1 MRLKSRRA
9 LSPAILPTLIS
20 LIAIAALLIACSGN
34 APAAAPTAQSA
45 APATAPQTSAPTQS
59 PPVAPPTAAPAQPAP
74 TAAPAPTQPP
84 PTPAPTTA
92 PAAQPAQP
100 APTQASTAAA
110 TAAPAT
116 QPAPTQPPPSAPAT
130 SPSGAVTFTLGE
142 GTIARYKVEE
152 VLARTGSWTAT
163 GETTEV
169 AGQLAFDADGALIPA
184 ESRVIVQAATLA
196 TDSDR
201 RDRYVRE
208 RTLNASQYP
217 EIVFSPTAT
226 DGLPAPLTAAQGNI
240 NFTITGDLTIRDQT
254 RPTTW
259 SATADFAAATISGVA
274 SVEFTFADF
283 AMDKPS
289 VPIVLSVEDTIR
301 LEIDFTGSLSQP
313 SADATQP
320 ANADD
325 TANAAAFVNTLGDEN
340 APVTI
345 IEFSDFQ

>member
-9 LSPAILPTLIS
+9 LSPAGPPTLLALLS
-20 LIAIAALLIACSGN
+20 LIAIAALLIGCSGS
-34 APAAAPTAQSA
+34 APAAAPTAQP
-45 APATAPQTSAPTQS
+45 APATTPQTSAPTPAQ
-59 PPVAPPTAAPAQPAP
+59 APPTAAPAP
-74 TAAPAPTQPP
+74 TTAPAPTQPP
-84 PTPAPTTA
+84 PITA
-92 PAAQPAQP
+92 PVPTAAPAAQP
-100 APTQASTAAA
+100 APTQAPP
-110 TAAPAT
+110 TAAPAAAPAAT
-116 QPAPTQPPPSAPAT
+116 TAPAPTQAPPAAAST
-130 SPSGAVTFTLGE
+130 GGAVVFTLGE

-163 GETTEV
+163 SETAEV
-169 AGQLAFDADGALIPA
+169 AGQLAFDADGALIPD
-184 ESRVIVQAATLA
+184 ESGVIVQAATLV

-217 EIVFSPTAT
+217 EIVFRPTAI
-226 DGLPAPLTAAQGNI
+226 DGLPTPLTEAQGSI
-240 NFTITGDLTIRDQT
+240 DFSISGDLTIRDQT

-259 SATADFAAATISGVA
+259 SASADFGAATISGVA

-283 AMDKPS
+283 GMDKPS

-301 LEIDFTGSLSQP
+301 LEIDFMGSLSQR
-313 SADATQP
+313 SADAALP
-320 ANADD
+320 SDADAD
-325 TANAAAFVNTLGDEN
+325 AVAFVNTLGDEN

>member
-34 APAAAPTAQSA
+34 APTAQPA
-45 APATAPQTSAPTQS
+45 AAPQTSAPTQA
-59 PPVAPPTAAPAQPAP
+59 PPPPTAAPAQPAP
-74 TAAPAPTQPP
+74 TTAPAPTQPP
-84 PTPAPTTA
+84 PTPAPTSAQPAATQAPPATTAAPTTA
-92 PAAQPAQP
+92 PAAQPA
-100 APTQASTAAA
+100 
-110 TAAPAT
+110 
-116 QPAPTQPPPSAPAT
+116 PTQPPAAPAAST
-130 SPSGAVTFTLGE
+130 GGPVIFTLGE

-217 EIVFSPTAT
+217 EIIFSPTAT
-226 DGLPAPLTAAQGNI
+226 DGLPAPLTAAQGSI

-254 RPTTW
+254 RPVTW
-259 SATADFAAATISGVA
+259 SASADFAAATISGAA

-313 SADATQP
+313 SADADATQP
-320 ANADD
+320 ADTADANTTQPAD

>member
-9 LSPAILPTLIS
+9 LSPAILPTLLS

-34 APAAAPTAQSA
+34 APAAAPTAQPA
-45 APATAPQTSAPTQS
+45 AAPQTSAPTQA
-59 PPVAPPTAAPAQPAP
+59 PPPPTAAPAQPAP
-74 TAAPAPTQPP
+74 TTAPAPTQPP
-84 PTPAPTTA
+84 PTPVPTSA

-100 APTQASTAAA
+100 TPTQAPTAAA
-110 TAAPAT
+110 TTAPAT
-116 QPAPTQPPPSAPAT
+116 QPAPTQPPPSAPAAST
-130 SPSGAVTFTLGE
+130 SGPAIFTLGE

-184 ESRVIVQAATLA
+184 ESRVIVQAGTLA

-217 EIVFSPTAT
+217 EIVFSPTAI
-226 DGLPAPLTAAQGNI
+226 DGLPAPLTAAQGSI
-240 NFTITGDLTIRDQT
+240 DFTITGDLTIRDQT
-254 RPTTW
+254 RPVTW
-259 SATADFAAATISGVA
+259 SATADFAAATISGAA

-313 SADATQP
+313 SADADATQP
-320 ANADD
+320 SDADD
-325 TANAAAFVNTLGDEN
+325 TTNAAAFVNTLGDEN

>member
-34 APAAAPTAQSA
+34 APAAAPTQP
-45 APATAPQTSAPTQS
+45 APTTAPQTSAPTQS

-74 TAAPAPTQPP
+74 TTAPAPTQPP
-84 PTPAPTTA
+84 PTPAPTIA
-92 PAAQPAQP
+92 PATQP
-100 APTQASTAAA
+100 
-110 TAAPAT
+110 T
-116 QPAPTQPPPSAPAT
+116 QPAPTQVPPAAAPTTAPAPT
-130 SPSGAVTFTLGE
+130 QLSAAPAASTGGAVTFTLGE

-163 GETTEV
+163 GETSEV
-169 AGQLAFDADGALIPA
+169 TGQLAFDADGALIPA
-184 ESRVIVQAATLA
+184 ESRVIVQAGTLV

-217 EIVFSPTAT
+217 EIVFSPTAI
-226 DGLPAPLTAAQGNI
+226 DGLPAPLTDAQGNI
-240 NFTITGDLTIRDQT
+240 NFTIAGDLTIRDQT
-254 RPTTW
+254 RPVTW
-259 SATADFAAATISGVA
+259 SATADFAAATISGAA

-320 ANADD
+320 ADADD

>member
-20 LIAIAALLIACSGN
+20 LIAFAALLIACSGS
-34 APAAAPTAQSA
+34 APAAAPTAQ
-45 APATAPQTSAPTQS
+45 PATPQTSTPTIFMPRDHPQPTVGPS
-59 PPVAPPTAAPAQPAP
+59 PT
-74 TAAPAPTQPP
+74 TAPAPTQPP
-84 PTPAPTTA
+84 PTPIPTTA
-92 PAAQPAQP
+92 PAA
-100 APTQASTAAA
+100 
-110 TAAPAT
+110 
-116 QPAPTQPPPSAPAT
+116 QPAPTQPPPSAPAA

-163 GETTEV
+163 GETAEV

-208 RTLNASQYP
+208 RTLSASQYP

-254 RPTTW
+254 RPVTW
-259 SATADFAAATISGVA
+259 SATADFAAATISGAA

-313 SADATQP
+313 SADADATQP
-320 ANADD
+320 SDADD

>member
-9 LSPAILPTLIS
+9 LSPAGPPTLLALLS
-20 LIAIAALLIACSGN
+20 LIAIAALLIGCSGS
-34 APAAAPTAQSA
+34 APAAAPTAQPSPA
-45 APATAPQTSAPTQS
+45 AAPQTSAPT
-59 PPVAPPTAAPAQPAP
+59 PAPAPPTAAPAP
-74 TAAPAPTQPP
+74 TTAPAPTQAP
-84 PTPAPTTA
+84 PTTAPVPTTA
-92 PAAQPAQP
+92 PAAQPS
-100 APTQASTAAA
+100 PTQAPP
-110 TAAPAT
+110 TAAPAVAPAAT
-116 QPAPTQPPPSAPAT
+116 TAPAPAQAPAAPAA
-130 SPSGAVTFTLGE
+130 SSGGAVVFTLGE

-163 GETTEV
+163 GETAEV

-184 ESRVIVQAATLA
+184 ESGVIVQAATLV

-217 EIVFSPTAT
+217 EIVFRPTAI
-226 DGLPAPLTAAQGNI
+226 DGLPMPLTEAQGSI
-240 NFTITGDLTIRDQT
+240 DFAISGDLTIRDQT

-259 SATADFAAATISGVA
+259 SASADFGAADISGVA

-283 AMDKPS
+283 GMDKPS

-301 LEIDFTGSLSQP
+301 LEIDFAGSLSQP
-313 SADATQP
+313 SADAALP
-320 ANADD
+320 ADAD
-325 TANAAAFVNTLGDEN
+325 AVAFVNALGDEN

>member
-9 LSPAILPTLIS
+9 LSPAVPPTLLS
-20 LIAIAALLIACSGN
+20 LIAIAALLIGCSGST
-34 APAAAPTAQSA
+34 PAAAPTAAPAQP
-45 APATAPQTSAPTQS
+45 APATAPQTSAPTPAQ
-59 PPVAPPTAAPAQPAP
+59 APPTAAPAP
-74 TAAPAPTQPP
+74 TTAPAPTQPP
-84 PTPAPTTA
+84 PTSVPAAA
-92 PAAQPAQP
+92 PAAQP
-100 APTQASTAAA
+100 APTQAPP
-110 TAAPAT
+110 TAAPTTA
-116 QPAPTQPPPSAPAT
+116 PAPTQAPPPAAST
-130 SPSGAVTFTLGE
+130 DGAVVFTLGE

-163 GETTEV
+163 GETAEV

-184 ESRVIVQAATLA
+184 ESGVIVQAATLA

-217 EIVFSPTAT
+217 EIVFRPAAI
-226 DGLPAPLTAAQGNI
+226 DGLPAPLTEAQGSVD
-240 NFTITGDLTIRDQT
+240 FTISGDLTIRDQT

-259 SATADFAAATISGVA
+259 SASAEFGAADISGVA

-283 AMDKPS
+283 GMDKPS

-301 LEIDFTGSLSQP
+301 LEIDFAGSLTQP
-313 SADATQP
+313 SADAALP
-320 ANADD
+320 ADAV
-325 TANAAAFVNTLGDEN
+325 AFVNALGDEN

>member
-1 MRLKSRRA
+1 MRLRSRRA
-9 LSPAILPTLIS
+9 LSPVALPTLLAFLS
-20 LIAIAALLIACSGN
+20 LIAIAALLIGCSGS
-34 APAAAPTAQSA
+34 APAAAPTAQ
-45 APATAPQTSAPTQS
+45 PAPTPAQ
-59 PPVAPPTAAPAQPAP
+59 APPTAAPAQPAP
-74 TAAPAPTQPP
+74 TTAPAPTQPP
-84 PTPAPTTA
+84 PTQPPPTPVPTTA
-92 PAAQPAQP
+92 PAAQPAPTQPPPTAAPAAAP
-100 APTQASTAAA
+100 APTQAPPA
-110 TAAPAT
+110 AAPAAST
-116 QPAPTQPPPSAPAT
+116 G
-130 SPSGAVTFTLGE
+130 GAVVFTLGE

-163 GETTEV
+163 GETAEV

-184 ESRVIVQAATLA
+184 ESGVIVQAATLV

-217 EIVFSPTAT
+217 EIVFRPTAI
-226 DGLPAPLTAAQGNI
+226 DGLPMPLTEAQGSI
-240 NFTITGDLTIRDQT
+240 DFAISGDLTIRDQT

-259 SATADFAAATISGVA
+259 SASADFAAAAISGVA

-283 AMDKPS
+283 GMDKPS

-301 LEIDFTGSLSQP
+301 LEIDFAGSLSQR
-313 SADATQP
+313 SADAALP
-320 ANADD
+320 ADAAD
-325 TANAAAFVNTLGDEN
+325 AVAFVNTLGDEN

>member
-1 MRLKSRRA
+1 MRLRSRRA
-9 LSPAILPTLIS
+9 LNPAVLPTL
-20 LIAIAALLIACSGN
+20 LILFTAAALLIGCGGS
-34 APAAAPTAQSA
+34 APAAAPTAAPAQ
-45 APATAPQTSAPTQS
+45 PATAPQTSAPT
-59 PPVAPPTAAPAQPAP
+59 PAPPTAAPAP
-74 TAAPAPTQPP
+74 TTAPAPTQPP
-84 PTPAPTTA
+84 PTPVPTTA

-100 APTQASTAAA
+100 APTQAPAA
-110 TAAPAT
+110 TTA
-116 QPAPTQPPPSAPAT
+116 PAPTQAPPPAAST
-130 SPSGAVTFTLGE
+130 GGAVVFTLGE

-163 GETTEV
+163 GETVEV
-169 AGQLAFDADGALIPA
+169 AGQLAFDAEGALIPT
-184 ESRVIVQAATLA
+184 ESGVIVQAATLA

-217 EIVFSPTAT
+217 EIVFRPASI
-226 DGLPAPLTAAQGNI
+226 DGLPTPLTEATEAQGSVD
-240 NFTITGDLTIRDQT
+240 FTISGDLTIRDQT

-259 SATADFAAATISGVA
+259 SASADFGAAAISGVA

-283 AMDKPS
+283 GMDKPS

-301 LEIDFTGSLSQP
+301 LEIDFMGSLSQP
-313 SADATQP
+313 SADAALP
-320 ANADD
+320 ADADD
-325 TANAAAFVNTLGDEN
+325 DAVAFVNTLGDEN

>member
-1 MRLKSRRA
+1 MRLRSCRA
-9 LSPAILPTLIS
+9 LSPAVSPTLLALLS
-20 LIAIAALLIACSGN
+20 LIAIAALLIGCSGS
-34 APAAAPTAQSA
+34 APAAAPTAAPAQP
-45 APATAPQTSAPTQS
+45 APATAPQTSAPTPAQ
-59 PPVAPPTAAPAQPAP
+59 APPTAAPAP
-74 TAAPAPTQPP
+74 TTAPAPTQPP
-84 PTPAPTTA
+84 PTAA
-92 PAAQPAQP
+92 PAVAP
-100 APTQASTAAA
+100 APTQAP
-110 TAAPAT
+110 AAPA
-116 QPAPTQPPPSAPAT
+116 ASI
-130 SPSGAVTFTLGE
+130 GGEVVFTLGE

-163 GETTEV
+163 GETAEV

-184 ESRVIVQAATLA
+184 ESGVIVQAATLV

-217 EIVFSPTAT
+217 EIVFRPTAI
-226 DGLPAPLTAAQGNI
+226 DGLPTPITEAQGSVDFAI
-240 NFTITGDLTIRDQT
+240 SGDLTIRDQT

-259 SATADFAAATISGVA
+259 SASADFGGAYISGVA

-283 AMDKPS
+283 GMDKPS

-301 LEIDFTGSLSQP
+301 LEIDFAGSLSQR
-313 SADATQP
+313 SADAGLPSDATD
-320 ANADD
+320 AV
-325 TANAAAFVNTLGDEN
+325 AFVNTLGDEN

>member
-9 LSPAILPTLIS
+9 LSPTILLTL
-20 LIAIAALLIACSGN
+20 LTALATAALLIACSGST
-34 APAAAPTAQSA
+34 PAAQPT
-45 APATAPQTSAPTQS
+45 T
-59 PPVAPPTAAPAQPAP
+59 
-74 TAAPAPTQPP
+74 APAPTQPP
-84 PTPAPTTA
+84 PTPAPTSAPATQPAQPTPTQAPTAAPTTA
-92 PAAQPAQP
+92 PAA
-100 APTQASTAAA
+100 
-110 TAAPAT
+110 
-116 QPAPTQPPPSAPAT
+116 QPAPTQPPPSAPAAT
-130 SPSGAVTFTLGE
+130 TGGAVTFTLGE

-226 DGLPAPLTAAQGNI
+226 DGLPAPLTAAQGSI
-240 NFTITGDLTIRDQT
+240 DFTITGDLTIRDQT
-254 RPTTW
+254 RPVTW
-259 SATADFAAATISGVA
+259 NATADFAAATISGAA

-313 SADATQP
+313 SADADATQP
-320 ANADD
+320 ANTADANATQPAD
-325 TANAAAFVNTLGDEN
+325 TADANATQPADTAPAAFVNTLGDEN

>member
-9 LSPAILPTLIS
+9 LSPTILPTLIS
-20 LIAIAALLIACSGN
+20 LIAFAALLIACSGS
-34 APAAAPTAQSA
+34 APAAAPTAQ
-45 APATAPQTSAPTQS
+45 PATPQTSTPTIFMPRDHPQPTVGPS
-59 PPVAPPTAAPAQPAP
+59 PT
-74 TAAPAPTQPP
+74 TAPAPTQPP
-84 PTPAPTTA
+84 PTPIPTTA
-92 PAAQPAQP
+92 PAAQPA
-100 APTQASTAAA
+100 
-110 TAAPAT
+110 
-116 QPAPTQPPPSAPAT
+116 PTQPPAASAASTSGPAI
-130 SPSGAVTFTLGE
+130 FTLGE

-163 GETTEV
+163 GETADV

-217 EIVFSPTAT
+217 EIIFSPTAI
-226 DGLPAPLTAAQGNI
+226 DGLPAPLTAAQGSI
-240 NFTITGDLTIRDQT
+240 DFAITGDLTIRDQT
-254 RPTTW
+254 RPVTW
-259 SATADFAAATISGVA
+259 NATADFAAATISGAA

-313 SADATQP
+313 SADADATQP
-320 ANADD
+320 ADTADANANQP
-325 TANAAAFVNTLGDEN
+325 TAANAAAFVNTLGDEN

>member
-1 MRLKSRRA
+1 MTHSHPTQISIAPNPLYPTRLSQHSHHAQPARNLVATCICVILNATTSLAPTSGAKNPMRLKSRRA
-9 LSPAILPTLIS
+9 LNLSILPTLLT

-74 TAAPAPTQPP
+74 TTAPAPTQPP

-100 APTQASTAAA
+100 TPTQAPTAAA
-110 TAAPAT
+110 TAAPAA

-130 SPSGAVTFTLGE
+130 STSGAAIFTLGE

-208 RTLNASQYP
+208 RTSTHRNTPKSSSAQP
-217 EIVFSPTAT
+217 PQTAC
-226 DGLPAPLTAAQGNI
+226 P
-240 NFTITGDLTIRDQT
+240 
-254 RPTTW
+254 RP
-259 SATADFAAATISGVA
+259 
-274 SVEFTFADF
+274 
-283 AMDKPS
+283 
-289 VPIVLSVEDTIR
+289 
-301 LEIDFTGSLSQP
+301 
-313 SADATQP
+313 
-320 ANADD
+320 
-325 TANAAAFVNTLGDEN
+325 
-340 APVTI
+340 
-345 IEFSDFQ
+345 